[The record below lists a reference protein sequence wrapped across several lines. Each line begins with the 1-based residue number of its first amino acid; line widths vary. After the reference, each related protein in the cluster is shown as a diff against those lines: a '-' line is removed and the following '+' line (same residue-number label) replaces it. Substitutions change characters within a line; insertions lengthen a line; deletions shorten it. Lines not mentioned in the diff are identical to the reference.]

1 MRHHI
6 YSKRTHVQ
14 TSHQEASFLVFR
26 LAFQGMCKILQDF
39 TKNDQLYYIRNLNAA
54 RYDFDY
60 GSHLSMLGFQTQ
72 VEPAQH

>member
-1 MRHHI
+1 
-6 YSKRTHVQ
+6 
-14 TSHQEASFLVFR
+14 
-26 LAFQGMCKILQDF
+26 MCKILQDF